1 MFKNLTPQEA
11 GRLDSVLHSAIIK
24 SDIAGNPACG
34 DDALDSLLDLR
45 DQHDQVDPTT
55 LAFRLKDA

>member
-11 GRLDSVLHSAIIK
+11 GRLDSVLHNAITA
-24 SDIAGNPACG
+24 SDVAGNPACG
-34 DDALDSLLDLR
+34 DDALDALLDLR

-55 LAFRLKDA
+55 LGFRLKDI